1 MAFQDLAAFMHP
13 EFHIPFDAG
22 AAAEPTVR
30 MLATGLLRGLQG
42 TFGIG
47 MRNYL
52 RTVFGT
58 GSAL

>member
-1 MAFQDLAAFMHP
+1 MPFKDFASLMYP
-13 EFHIPFDAG
+13 ELHSSFDAG

>member
-1 MAFQDLAAFMHP
+1 MYP
-13 EFHIPFDAG
+13 ELYSSFDAG

>member
-1 MAFQDLAAFMHP
+1 MPFKDFASLMYP
-13 EFHIPFDAG
+13 ELYSSFDAG